1 MFNDLLAMGAGG
13 NNSVHVQ
20 RGKPSSAT
28 ITCGFQPS
36 KVYLSDPKY
45 NTSHKLI
52 RMYDASIEANKYLQS
67 FDGGATWQND
77 ATPFV
82 TITSNGYTLGSSL
95 FALLSNDIVVTAVE

>member
-1 MFNDLLAMGAGG
+1 MLQRMVTVGG
-13 NNSVHVQ
+13 SGDNSVHVQ
-20 RGKPSSAT
+20 RGKPASNI

-45 NTSHKLI
+45 NGSNKLI
-52 RMYDASIEANKYLQS
+52 RLYDAAIEENKYLQS
-67 FDGGATWQND
+67 FNGSVSWENG